1 MPRTYSSIP
10 TGWSAKLK
18 DIGELRAEIEEISDN
33 IKTLR
38 TNPTGHQ
45 WTEWTLP
52 PSEVG
57 PEKQFPPEVWAAMT
71 SAQKRALWAAA
82 FDKEYLRRSYV
93 ATPQWPGSRNLRLAN
108 KLDKELKR
116 LNKMLKTREDMFY
129 KMQQDKFGIEED
141 GGVEYYDILD
151 QINRDIDD
159 NVENARQAKMY
170 ADLPSEDEME
180 WDG

>member
-1 MPRTYSSIP
+1 
-10 TGWSAKLK
+10 
-18 DIGELRAEIEEISDN
+18 
-33 IKTLR
+33 
-38 TNPTGHQ
+38 
-45 WTEWTLP
+45 
-52 PSEVG
+52 
-57 PEKQFPPEVWAAMT
+57 
-71 SAQKRALWAAA
+71 
-82 FDKEYLRRSYV
+82 
-93 ATPQWPGSRNLRLAN
+93 
-108 KLDKELKR
+108 
-116 LNKMLKTREDMFY
+116 MLKTREDMFY